1 MAIPIIRADGS
12 IHGAGT
18 AGIDSDIFS
27 LGETITFVDT
37 QGANNLAVHA
47 WVILE
52 RPTGAVSSLTTP
64 TAVSS
69 TLLLDAYGTWIVQ
82 DTVGGLATTRRIA
95 VVLPKIKA
103 RIPGTTEENEWNA
116 SGNTEGWGEAME
128 RMLRNIDNLHYVKT
142 NIVTVGNRSHNFA
155 TPLVITQFEF
165 NPYTYN
171 TNVMYLAMNLRS
183 VVANGSVGI
192 TTHVVLFNVT
202 DNQIVANMA
211 YTSDQMTSQSVALVI
226 GNASGNVKLASKIY
240 EIRIWVDAPVSLAD
254 AIHMGGVE
262 LELRTLIP

>member
-1 MAIPIIRADGS
+1 VAIPIIRADGS
-12 IHGAGT
+12 IHGVGVAGV
-18 AGIDSDIFS
+18 DSDIFT
-27 LGETITFVDT
+27 LGETITFIDT
-37 QGANNLAVHA
+37 QGANNLATHA

-52 RPTGAVSSLTTP
+52 RPTGAVASLTTP

-69 TLLLDAYGTWIVQ
+69 TLVLDARGTWIVR
-82 DTVGGLATTRRIA
+82 DTVSGQASTRRVA
-95 VVLPKIKA
+95 VVLPNIKA
-103 RIPGTTEENEWNA
+103 RIPGTTEENEWN
-116 SGNTEGWGEAME
+116 SGGNTEGWGETME

-142 NIVTVGNRSHNFA
+142 NVVTMGNRSHNFA
-155 TPLVITQFEF
+155 TPLVVVQFEF

-171 TNVMYLAMNLRS
+171 TDVTRLAMNLRS

-192 TTHVVLFNVT
+192 NTHVVLFNVT
-202 DNQIVANMA
+202 DNQIVADMV
-211 YTSDQMTSQSVALVI
+211 YTSDQMTFQSVALVI
-226 GNASGNVKLASKIY
+226 GNSSGNVKLASKIY